1 MNRARGWISGV
12 RFAFLVAACAAA
24 ACAAKGNTGG
34 MTGTG
39 GSGACGSGQM
49 ECNGACADI
58 QTDSENCGTCGY
70 VCDTGMA
77 CQGAS
82 CVCATGYV
90 SCSGQCVLS
99 NSDHCG
105 ASCAACQGSDVCS
118 NGQCSS
124 SCGSGSTTC
133 PDRTCSSN
141 SDPGHCGSSCTVCGT
156 GATCTNGTC
165 VGGGSTGGTTG
176 TGGAGSGGT
185 TGTGGAGT
193 GGTGTAGTGGATHT
207 GGTTGTGGAGS
218 GGTAGTGGS
227 GTGGSGTTNQ
237 PVLVTST
244 NGAYWKTNGT
254 LTTVTSGTATV
265 TVNDTTAMQTWE
277 GFGGAFN
284 EMGWNVISMLS
295 ASDQAK
301 AIDYL
306 FGSDAAHFAV
316 GRIPIGASDYAL
328 TRYTDDETSGDTNL
342 ASFSITEDMKYLIPY
357 IKAAQGANPSLKF
370 WASPWTPP
378 TWMKTTSGS
387 VNGTSCA
394 LVGSTKFDGGCMT
407 AGTNNQNLTTYAN
420 YFVKWVAAYAAQQ
433 IPVGIVSA
441 QNEPN
446 YAQGY
451 PSCLWTSAMYEQFVG
466 QFLGPALSTAGM
478 GTKIMGGTMSND
490 NSNADPTV
498 VTAIMGD
505 ATAKG
510 FISVLGYQWGME
522 KYAMADAAK
531 YKPLHMWQTEHRCGN
546 YPGFTPGN
554 PTPMDTF
561 NSSMAPNDWG
571 YGWETWELIRRW
583 IGDGVTSY
591 SAWNMVLDT
600 VGKGNDTTRN
610 WPQDSLLT
618 VNTSSKVLTA
628 TPAYYVFRHCSQY
641 VQVGATVVG
650 ATTSGSSSEALAWK
664 NPDGSLVAVMYNSG
678 SAATFTVAIGGKNV
692 QFAMPAQGWATIY
705 MPAS

>member
-1 MNRARGWISGV
+1 
-12 RFAFLVAACAAA
+12 
-24 ACAAKGNTGG
+24 

-49 ECNGACADI
+49 TCNGSCTDV
-58 QTDSENCGTCGY
+58 QTDGQNCGTWRLRLRHGDGLPGRRLRLRDGLRLLQRA
-70 VCDTGMA
+70 VRPVERRSLRDELRGL
-77 CQGAS
+77 
-82 CVCATGYV
+82 
-90 SCSGQCVLS
+90 SGERCLQRRPVRVVVPVGE
-99 NSDHCG
+99 H
-105 ASCAACQGSDVCS
+105 DV
-118 NGQCSS
+118 QQR
-124 SCGSGSTTC
+124 
-133 PDRTCSSN
+133 PHLQLEQALH
-141 SDPGHCGSSCTVCGT
+141 PGHCGDRYCCIRLRART

-185 TGTGGAGT
+185 TGTGGTGT

-265 TVNDTTAMQTWE
+265 TVNDTSPLQTWE

-284 EMGWNVISMLS
+284 EVGWNVISMLS

-328 TRYTDDETSGDTNL
+328 QRYTDDETSGDTNL

-446 YAQGY
+446 
-451 PSCLWTSAMYEQFVG
+451 
-466 QFLGPALSTAGM
+466 
-478 GTKIMGGTMSND
+478 
-490 NSNADPTV
+490 
-498 VTAIMGD
+498 
-505 ATAKG
+505 
-510 FISVLGYQWGME
+510 
-522 KYAMADAAK
+522 
-531 YKPLHMWQTEHRCGN
+531 
-546 YPGFTPGN
+546 
-554 PTPMDTF
+554 
-561 NSSMAPNDWG
+561 
-571 YGWETWELIRRW
+571 
-583 IGDGVTSY
+583 
-591 SAWNMVLDT
+591 
-600 VGKGNDTTRN
+600 
-610 WPQDSLLT
+610 
-618 VNTSSKVLTA
+618 
-628 TPAYYVFRHCSQY
+628 
-641 VQVGATVVG
+641 
-650 ATTSGSSSEALAWK
+650 
-664 NPDGSLVAVMYNSG
+664 
-678 SAATFTVAIGGKNV
+678 
-692 QFAMPAQGWATIY
+692 
-705 MPAS
+705 